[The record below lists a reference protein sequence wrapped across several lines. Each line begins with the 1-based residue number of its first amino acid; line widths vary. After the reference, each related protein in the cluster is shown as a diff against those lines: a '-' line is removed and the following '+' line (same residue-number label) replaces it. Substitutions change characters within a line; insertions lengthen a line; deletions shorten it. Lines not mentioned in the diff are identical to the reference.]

1 MPLQLP
7 VDAAAGGAG
16 NAERAGRR
24 ATRKPRPKRGQA
36 NVDDADSL
44 GHLSSV
50 DAAFLYLERKEIPLH
65 MASVSVFDG
74 PVPFDKFVASIQSK
88 LYLIP
93 RYQQIAVLPPY
104 NLGPPTWESA
114 RNFDIRQHIFRVRL
128 EPPGGDAELEALAGR
143 ILSQLMDRSKPM
155 WDMHVVDGLKDGR
168 GAVIARMH
176 HSLADGVSGVAVL
189 NQLMLDPTP
198 EGDGPIAKRRFHTP
212 KVQAPEHSLTGA
224 IGQAVQNT
232 LENFIAAEEGLLG
245 FAKALTGGGEQEGRK
260 GLLGLLPELAAS
272 VERLPFN
279 KPCGGERKFCWT
291 EFNFAEVQAIRKAAG
306 GTVNDVIL
314 AVLTRALSRYVK
326 LHGESVANRFVRM
339 VCPVS
344 LRQGEQ
350 NGNLGN
356 QISFLPVAL
365 PMDIPDPVLMLQAV
379 TTRTEIM
386 KRGTAADLVALIA
399 SWIAAAPPPLQ
410 ALFWWGIPQLRLPL
424 PLFNMICTNIPGSAV
439 PLYAGGRRMIAS
451 YPQVPTGYELGVGCA
466 VTSYDG
472 KICCG
477 LTADAEAAPD
487 VRRLRD
493 FLNMSYRELC
503 RATGVKKATRPRKP
517 AQAKTSKPAQAEPAV
532 VPERVRETPPE
543 PAPAPIVMSDKAVA

>member
-1 MPLQLP
+1 MSLQLP
-7 VDAAAGGAG
+7 VESA
-16 NAERAGRR
+16 RRR
-24 ATRKPRPKRGQA
+24 ANRKPRRKQA
-36 NVDDADSL
+36 PEVAA
-44 GHLSSV
+44 GPLSAV

-74 PVPFDKFVASIQSK
+74 PVAFDEFVASIERK

-93 RYQQIAVLPPY
+93 RYKQIAVLPPY

-114 RNFDIRQHIFRVRL
+114 PNFDIHNHIFRVTL
-128 EPPGGDAELEALAGR
+128 ELPGGDAELEALAGR
-143 ILSQLMDRSKPM
+143 ILSQLMDRRKPM
-155 WDMHVVDGLKDGR
+155 WDMYVVDGLKDGR
-168 GAVIARMH
+168 GALIARLH
-176 HSLADGVSGVAVL
+176 HSLADGVSGVAIL

-212 KVQAPEHSLTGA
+212 APQPSEHSLTDS
-224 IGQAVQNT
+224 IGKALHST
-232 LENFIAAEEGLLG
+232 LDNLIAAEEGLLG
-245 FAKALTGGGEQEGRK
+245 FAQALTGGEEGGRK
-260 GLLGLLPELAAS
+260 GLAGLLPELAAS

-279 KPCGGERKFCWT
+279 KPCGGTRKFCWT
-291 EFNFAEVQAIRKAAG
+291 EFDFAEVQAIRKAAG
-306 GTVNDVIL
+306 GTVNDVVL
-314 AVLTRALSRYVK
+314 AVLTRALARYVK
-326 LHGESVANRFVRM
+326 LHRESVVNRFVRM

-365 PMDIPDPVLMLQAV
+365 PMDITDPVRMLEAV

-424 PLFNMICTNIPGSAV
+424 PLFNMICTNIPGSVV

-472 KICCG
+472 KIFCG
-477 LTADAEAAPD
+477 LTADADAAPD
-487 VRRLRD
+487 VGRLRD
-493 FLNMSYRELC
+493 FLDVSYRELC
-503 RATGVKKATRPRKP
+503 RATGVKRTRRPRKTN
-517 AQAKTSKPAQAEPAV
+517 AAA
-532 VPERVRETPPE
+532 PE
-543 PAPAPIVMSDKAVA
+543 PFTENPPQPGPVVMNDRAVA